1 MPYEVTADEAN
12 KIILVRVWGF
22 ATNNDHL
29 NARSEA
35 AKLCGKHQCNNLLID
50 LKDLKTGKGV
60 TLMSSFRFGETLIKG
75 ALPFDTRIAHVM
87 PNDPDAHRAALYAT
101 TVAQKQGGAV
111 KDFDTPE
118 EARQWLLSES
128 G

>member
-1 MPYEVTADEAN
+1 MPYEVAVDEVN
-12 KIILVRVWGF
+12 KIILVRVWGY

-35 AKLCGKHQCNNLLID
+35 AKLCDKHQCKNLLID

-60 TLMSSFRFGETLIKG
+60 TLISSFRFGETLIKG
-75 ALPFDTRIAHVM
+75 VLPLDTRIAHVM
-87 PNDPDAHRAALYAT
+87 PIDPDAHRAVLYAM

-118 EARQWLLSES
+118 EARQWLLSEP

>member
-1 MPYEVTADEAN
+1 MPYEVTVDETN
-12 KIILVRVWGF
+12 EIILVRVWGF

-35 AKLCGKHQCNNLLID
+35 AKMCDERQFKNLLID
-50 LKDLKTGKGV
+50 LRDLKTGKGV

-75 ALPFDTRIAHVM
+75 ALPADTRIAHVM
-87 PNDPDAHRAALYAT
+87 PSDEDAHRAALYAT

-111 KDFDTPE
+111 KDFDTLE
-118 EARQWLLSES
+118 EARQWLLSEP